1 MGNGMRD
8 LCEEKI
14 KRKSRPPAIARE
26 WRESEGRRERL
37 ALGEEVGDKK
47 GEKERSMKH
56 LRCTSQRLWRRNVKR
71 IGLLNWE
78 GGTWFSGESC
88 DYTALGGCGPEF
100 RAVGVREGCGEG
112 AAQFLPEVE
121 AWENRG
127 AGKQASREEA
137 ERGRRGAGRGRAW
150 AEGGG
155 GTDCGRR

>member
-1 MGNGMRD
+1 MEWGPWHCQILNQVGGVGGGCGLDLGM
-8 LCEEKI
+8 
-14 KRKSRPPAIARE
+14 KSRYLFE
-26 WRESEGRRERL
+26 YTV
-37 ALGEEVGDKK
+37 GEVVGGKK
-47 GEKERSMKH
+47 GEKERSMKP

-121 AWENRG
+121 TWENRG
-127 AGKQASREEA
+127 AGKQASGEEA

-150 AEGGG
+150 GEGGG